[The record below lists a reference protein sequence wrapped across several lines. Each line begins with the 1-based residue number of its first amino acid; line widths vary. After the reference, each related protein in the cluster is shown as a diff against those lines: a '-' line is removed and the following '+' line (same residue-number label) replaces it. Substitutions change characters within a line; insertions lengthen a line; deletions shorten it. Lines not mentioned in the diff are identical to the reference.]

1 MQGAVPALIAREI
14 LLRNGVV
21 NRRKCLFPLVT
32 CVCLAISALY
42 EFVEWWVAVGTGT
55 AADAFLATQGDVRDT
70 QSDMFMAP
78 CGAVGSQP
86 RLMRAHDRQVRPFL
100 R

>member
-70 QSDMFMAP
+70 QSDMFMAL
-78 CGAVGSQP
+78 CGAAGSQLL
-86 RLMRAHDRQVRPFL
+86 LMRAHDRQVRPFL